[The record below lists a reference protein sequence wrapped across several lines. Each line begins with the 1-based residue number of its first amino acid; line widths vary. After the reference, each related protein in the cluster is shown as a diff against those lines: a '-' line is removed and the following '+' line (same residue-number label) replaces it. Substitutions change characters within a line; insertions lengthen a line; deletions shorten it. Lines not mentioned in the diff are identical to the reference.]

1 MTERPILFNS
11 EMVRAILEGRK
22 IQTRRLVKP
31 QPQKNGGKGFHPVFP
46 YKTPEQRWNWVLDTG
61 MGVNEP
67 FSCPLG
73 KVGDVLWVRETH
85 CIVKGNGIQV
95 RYKADGIPMQTF
107 YPDQPVD
114 GKLKWIPSIH
124 MKRSHSRITLEITD
138 IKVERLNDI
147 SAEDAKAEGI
157 FCDPDVYCDKGYPD
171 HFKELWQSVYGQ
183 ESWNSN
189 PWVWAISFKRIK

>member
-1 MTERPILFNS
+1 
-11 EMVRAILEGRK
+11 
-22 IQTRRLVKP
+22 
-31 QPQKNGGKGFHPVFP
+31 
-46 YKTPEQRWNWVLDTG
+46 

-67 FSCPLG
+67 FSCPFG

-147 SAEDAKAEGI
+147 TEEDARAEGVES
-157 FCDPDVYCDKGYPD
+157 FKNYCDDQYLSCGKVRFADNPNK
-171 HFKELWQSVYGQ
+171 FKFGILWDSI
-183 ESWNSN
+183 SDDNSKWNSN